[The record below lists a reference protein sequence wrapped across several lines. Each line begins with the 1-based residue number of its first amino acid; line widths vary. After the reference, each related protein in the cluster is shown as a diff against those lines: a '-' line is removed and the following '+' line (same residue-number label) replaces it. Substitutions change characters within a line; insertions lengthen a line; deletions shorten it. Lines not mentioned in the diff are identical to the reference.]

1 MHRRDPYYRQTPKW
15 RCMLFTYFVLLIFI
29 FPRSVLHLFGS
40 TVKEGTAETGD
51 VRQEIPGRGRRR
63 RRRRSLCRRSHP
75 SQAPVC
81 IHVFI
86 QRRRLVHVAAKRG
99 RAACAS
105 GRAEPTAGFVHA
117 IKRANKR
124 ERDVHTAQSAP
135 AQTETINHKRWG
147 GFFFSLHHPSPSP
160 TGHSSLGSELGSHQ
174 THDVVARCRVDLNF
188 RTHAQRPPNTA

>member
-1 MHRRDPYYRQTPKW
+1 
-15 RCMLFTYFVLLIFI
+15 MLFTYFFLLNFI

-40 TVKEGTAETGD
+40 TVKEGTAEMGD

-63 RRRRSLCRRSHP
+63 RRRRSLCQRSHP

-86 QRRRLVHVAAKRG
+86 QGRRLVHVAAKRG

-124 ERDVHTAQSAP
+124 E
-135 AQTETINHKRWG
+135 
-147 GFFFSLHHPSPSP
+147 
-160 TGHSSLGSELGSHQ
+160 
-174 THDVVARCRVDLNF
+174 
-188 RTHAQRPPNTA
+188 

>member
-1 MHRRDPYYRQTPKW
+1 MHRRDPYYRQTPMS
-15 RCMLFTYFVLLIFI
+15 RCMLFTYFLLIFI

-63 RRRRSLCRRSHP
+63 SLCRRSHP
-75 SQAPVC
+75 SQALVC

-124 ERDVHTAQSAP
+124 EREMYTLLSQLLRRQRPSI
-135 AQTETINHKRWG
+135 TNG
-147 GFFFSLHHPSPSP
+147 GVGFFSLHHPSPSP
-160 TGHSSLGSELGSHQ
+160 TGPSSLGSELESHQ
-174 THDVVARCRVDLNF
+174 THDVVARCHVDLNF
-188 RTHAQRPPNTA
+188 RTHAQRPPYTA